1 MSKFTKTVE
10 LYEDTLRSIVQSGDN
25 WKAFLNT
32 AGFVNKY
39 DFKDQV
45 LIYAQRPEAVACAE
59 FSLWNDNMHC
69 WIKKGSKGIA
79 LIDNDA
85 DYGKLRYVFDVSDVY
100 KKDGI
105 GFLPYLWNYRDEH
118 ENIVIKNLSDR
129 FSINLKNLD
138 FVQSI
143 FEVSEFSVEYYF
155 DDLAE
160 DFVFEGSLLESKE
173 DKSKILKETL
183 VSSIA
188 FNILKRCRVDLTDYN
203 IFNFENIN
211 LFNTFNSIGNLGSL
225 VQEMSSD
232 IFKEISTSIK
242 KYNKDNNI
250 EENLVENLENIS
262 YNENIEQMFDNERS
276 EENENRLHSER
287 RLSDSGNSTNGDG
300 QNTVN
305 EVGQNEEEIHGGESQ
320 SDIDRLDN
328 GRRSENEALGSTE
341 ESRGDVRS
349 VSTSDGR
356 ERERNGRVE
365 ENRSDE
371 LGSQD
376 EQYQSQSRGNRE
388 DGSDLHEV
396 LEEDNT
402 EEFNQLSLFP
412 SYEEQS
418 GNIFSAVASD
428 ETFAAA
434 FSLEENNS
442 LIDKVV
448 RFYPDWIVYEYGRVK
463 PIYFMRC
470 RSMLLNNQSFKEQLI
485 KYLKNDYNNRS
496 YGFLD
501 ENGEKFSVSYDD
513 TGLNI
518 AYGTS
523 AYNSNS
529 LNISYEDLADRMINL
544 VKDNKFLTKEES
556 LNSYE
561 LYLRYVADRINSSLE
576 YSDGTDDS
584 IFAYDRLETDRF
596 NKILELL
603 NDDEKIIEVR
613 DYLVNID
620 KNLLDR
626 NRLHLYDEAIFDL
639 EILCNN
645 KWSPVN
651 IVDDPEN
658 LNNAFITQ
666 DFIDWKILH
675 TPFSNDTDFKG
686 LVYETYKEE
695 PSEIRKLYKDRY
707 GTGGSSDTNG
717 DHEWHDAKGIEI
729 SQGKLLS
736 GDDIVEI
743 RLPWNKVEK
752 RVIELIESNHYLT
765 SDELE
770 QYYFNKKVK
779 QFSNNNQEIIKK
791 IGEIEDDL
799 SLVINKDDR
808 FTVSHFLGD
817 YEATGKLYNEV
828 NNNSLETILENLEN
842 QQKHLETQDNIW
854 FTIGDIDDD
863 SFPFYYCNV
872 FERSDGDW
880 ELEVY
885 NDKGEEFDGAIC
897 TDQDLRIDKAVETLV
912 EMSNHTPYIDYINEI
927 NEPDFELLQAENNK
941 KEENGEV
948 ELDDKVQNTENTI
961 SSFRNELADNNFGI
975 LTSSNVYNKFM
986 EFIEQLKIV
995 SLDECYFAKF
1005 KVFDSDSFMDLNLDI
1020 SKTEDGYFVQM
1031 AHNYVQNGDLMDD
1044 PLITFDVLTNEKLI
1058 IPREYQL
1065 SSMAIYQAYERIAE
1079 NVELQ
1084 NDTLSFLSTWF
1095 ENIKEQGYQL
1105 REEEIYYDVEGE
1117 EYNPRIYFDKDG
1129 FVSAID
1135 TDNEFIQDNI
1145 PQEYPE
1151 LFKTVE
1157 QSKVL
1162 SEEEIKDVDNVSAT
1176 NFVITDNDFAKGS
1189 SKEKYKANVNA
1200 IRLLKK
1206 LEKEDRNAT
1215 PDEQEIL
1222 GKYVGWGGLSDVFDS
1237 SKSLWQSEYLEL
1249 KNLLTEEEYNSARSS
1264 TLNAH
1269 YTDPSIIK
1277 GIYSALEKM
1286 GFSKG
1291 NILEPSMG
1299 IGNFF
1304 GCLPESMRN
1313 SKLYGVELDD
1323 ISGRIAKK
1331 LYPNAKIKVGGFE
1344 DTSFSN
1350 DFFDVVIGN
1359 VPFGDY
1365 QISDREYKNNNFLIH
1380 DYFFAKA
1387 IDKVRPGGIVAF
1399 ITSKGTL
1406 DKKSSDVRKYIS
1418 ERADLIGA
1426 IRLPNN
1432 AFKSAGTEVTSDI
1445 IFLQKRETPL
1455 IEEPSWVN
1463 LTQKGEITINN
1474 YFEENPE
1481 MICGNMKMV
1490 SGRFGLES
1498 TCVSDENF
1506 DDKFN
1511 NALNNISKAA
1521 IFEETEE
1528 FDNSVGE
1535 EFNSKSIEAIDGVH
1549 NYSYCIVDEQIY
1561 YRENANMTQVD
1572 LSDTQKERVKL
1583 MIKIRECAY
1592 DVLDYQLEERN
1603 SIEIEQKQSELNN
1616 LYDEFIDKFGYI
1628 TTVGRTNTNER
1639 LFRDD
1644 YGYPLI
1650 SSLEEF
1656 DEDGNYL
1663 GKAPIFT
1670 RRTVSNIS
1678 VPDKVDTSYEALI
1691 LSLNE
1696 KGQIDLPFMADKID
1710 KAPDKILKDLEGV
1723 IFMNPLTEEYE
1734 TAEEY
1739 LSGNVREK
1747 LQIAE
1752 EYAKDNDKYTINV
1765 EHLRNVQPE
1774 KLEAQDIE
1782 IRLGSTWVEP
1792 EIINQ
1797 FMMDVLKTPSRLIS
1811 WGSVSA
1817 QYSKYTNQ
1825 WNINGKSAD
1834 YGNSVVDFTYGTNR
1848 ANAYKILEE
1857 TLNLRDIRI
1866 MDTIEDDNGKEK
1878 RILNQKETAIA
1889 QQKQDALKEAF
1900 AEWVFEDIDRRNK
1913 LVDKYNEIFN
1923 SIRPREFDGSF
1934 LNFPGMALDIELK
1947 DYQKNAVAR
1956 MLYGGNTLLAHCV
1969 GAGKTYEMASAAMES
1984 KRLGLCSKS
1993 LFVVPN
1999 HLTEQWGAEF
2009 LRLYPTAKI
2018 LVATKKDFTPAN
2030 RKKFCSRIATGDYD
2044 AVIIGHSQFE
2054 KIPLSVERE
2063 IHIIESQIEE
2073 IIGAIDNAVNRNWES
2088 KSSYSVKQ
2096 MERAKKQLEAKLDK
2110 LYDSKKDDTVTFEQL
2125 GIDRLFVDE
2134 SHNYKNLFLYTK
2146 MKNVSGV
2153 ASTEAK
2159 KSSDMYSK
2167 VLYLDEITGGKGVTF
2182 ATGTP
2187 ISNTLSEMYTNMK
2200 YLQSGT
2206 LKKMG
2211 LDTFDSWAASF
2222 AESKTEM
2229 ELAPEGTGYRLKTRL
2244 ARFFNLPEL
2253 ISLFKECADIKT
2265 ADMLDLPVPKA
2276 NYEDIVLNASD
2287 FQKEMVSSF
2296 AERAEKIR
2304 GGGVN
2309 PKEDNMLKITNDGRY
2324 LALDERMINPDSIDD
2339 GNNKATSCA
2348 NKAFEIWEETKD
2360 EKSTQLIF
2368 SDISTP
2374 KGDGT
2379 FSIYE
2384 DIRDKLIEKGVP
2396 PEEIA
2401 FVHDANTEKKK
2412 SDLFAKVR
2420 SGKVR
2425 FLFGSTQT
2433 LGAGTNVQDKLIAL
2447 HHLDVPWRPADIEQ
2461 QEGRIIRRGNK
2472 NNEVKIFRYIKKGT
2486 FDSYS
2491 WQLIEKKQRFISQVM
2506 TSKVPVRS
2514 ADDIDDATL
2523 SYAEVKALATD
2534 NPKIKEKMELDNSLQ
2549 KLKLARSNYL
2559 NQKYRLQDEI
2569 ATKFPMQL
2577 ASVDELIKGLEK
2589 DNDRSKLYRDTDAD
2603 KFSITINDKVYTDKK
2618 DGADALMKAIKEKG
2632 NSKDFVSIGFYK
2644 DFELLVCFDPWSK
2657 NKILNVKGDVSH
2669 KFNPSDSE
2677 FGTLTRIDNA
2687 IDKISDELEAARVR
2701 YSDLEEKLREAKK
2714 EVEKPFE
2721 QEQEYWSKTD
2731 RLKQLELELNLD
2743 DSDEEKI
2750 EKPLSDEEKLE
2761 KINDNVDTC
2770 KDIIKKNSEKTSD
2783 IQNNEW
2789 IIEVEKRDDE
2799 EFPYNAKQVR
2809 SDGVYSGQGLYLKTL
2824 EECNFYKNFFDNGY
2838 GFYVSSNS
2846 KLEHLYNLLND
2857 DSKTFKTD
2865 SYMEDGFYVCDVLS
2879 STNGVV
2885 FEKEDVES
2893 MIFQNEEQVEKFGE
2907 FISNKD
2913 FKKELVSE
2921 VVKGEVI
2928 EEDVPE
2934 NDERFSMYNEKD
2946 FIDDKNKFAIYQLK
2960 DNVPTDLA
2968 FESLEKINNK
2978 GFDVDRANYDLVY
2991 IGDYNPDMTLEGL
3004 FEEFNINRPIDF
3016 KGHSLSV
3023 SDIIV
3028 INDGVNISSHYCDD
3042 IGFKNINDF
3051 IKKSKFDDAII
3062 IEDNGE
3068 ISDFDEEKSV
3078 SQALDTHVSEEVRRE
3093 RLRASHDASYQHQD
3107 LESQEVDE
3115 EQEEIDSSKKIS

>member
-10 LYEDTLRSIVQSGDN
+10 LYEDTLKSIVQSGDN
-25 WKAFLNT
+25 WKSFLNT

-79 LIDNDA
+79 LIDNDS
-85 DYGKLRYVFDVSDVY
+85 DYSKLRYVFDVSDVY

-105 GFLPYLWNYRDEH
+105 GLLPYLWNYRDEH
-118 ENIVIKNLSDR
+118 KEFIIKN
-129 FSINLKNLD
+129 FSERVSKKFDEND
-138 FVQSI
+138 FIQSI
-143 FEVSEFSVEYYF
+143 LEVADFYV
-155 DDLAE
+155 DDDFTDLYE
-160 DFVFEGSLLESKE
+160 DFVFEGSSLESRE
-173 DKSKILKETL
+173 DKQKILRETL

-188 FNILKRCRVDLTDYN
+188 FNILNRCRVDLSDYN
-203 IFNFENIN
+203 VFNFENIS
-211 LFNTFNSIGNLGSL
+211 LFDTFNSIGNLGSL
-225 VQEMSSD
+225 VQEVSSD
-232 IFKEISTSIK
+232 IFKEIATSIK

-262 YNENIEQMFDNERS
+262 YNDNIEQMFDNERS
-276 EENENRLHSER
+276 EENENRLHPER

-300 QNTVN
+300 QNTID

-320 SDIDRLDN
+320 SNIDRMDN
-328 GRRSENEALGSTE
+328 VRDSEGETLGSTG
-341 ESRGDVRS
+341 ESREDVRS

-356 ERERNGRVE
+356 ERERNGGSK

-376 EQYQSQSRGNRE
+376 EQYQEQSRGDSE
-388 DGSDLHEV
+388 DGSDIHEV

-402 EEFNQLSLFP
+402 EEFNQLSFFP

-418 GNIFSAVASD
+418 GNIAIAVANDSNVDATAFNLSLD
-428 ETFAAA
+428 EPVA
-434 FSLEENNS
+434 EK
-442 LIDKVV
+442 II
-448 RFYPDWIVYEYGRVK
+448 RFYPVFSGYEFANKKYDYYQLALMGFSAENIAERIKDDIKGFKLGFIEDDKKMSLAYDDLGLVIATGTSVYK
-463 PIYFMRC
+463 T
-470 RSMLLNNQSFKEQLI
+470 S
-485 KYLKNDYNNRS
+485 
-496 YGFLD
+496 D
-501 ENGEKFSVSYDD
+501 ENVVSFTYKE
-513 TGLNI
+513 I
-518 AYGTS
+518 A
-523 AYNSNS
+523 
-529 LNISYEDLADRMINL
+529 
-544 VKDNKFLTKEES
+544 
-556 LNSYE
+556 
-561 LYLRYVADRINSSLE
+561 
-576 YSDGTDDS
+576 
-584 IFAYDRLETDRF
+584 
-596 NKILELL
+596 
-603 NDDEKIIEVR
+603 EKIIDLCKKGEYLNSEDVALSVDKYRNNLAESISFNLRDLAEDFELPNFLKEKPYGYPDATNFFREIIDDSEKKAELISFMKRDDLDYGDWQKNINELPNFIEQLEKIDNLDNYLSFDEPLDTIDEIKDFYISEDAIDSYVIPYASYRKGEIYEAYKNNDKKEIESIVRNHFTNGGGTGDESHVRHGYTKKQGLLIQQGEIMNPFDEVFFSWAKVR
-613 DYLVNID
+613 ERIINI
-620 KNLLDR
+620 LD
-626 NRLHLYDEAIFDL
+626 
-639 EILCNN
+639 NN
-645 KWSPVN
+645 PN
-651 IVDDPEN
+651 
-658 LNNAFITQ
+658 
-666 DFIDWKILH
+666 DFIS
-675 TPFSNDTDFKG
+675 P
-686 LVYETYKEE
+686 E
-695 PSEIRKLYKDRY
+695 
-707 GTGGSSDTNG
+707 
-717 DHEWHDAKGIEI
+717 
-729 SQGKLLS
+729 
-736 GDDIVEI
+736 
-743 RLPWNKVEK
+743 
-752 RVIELIESNHYLT
+752 
-765 SDELE
+765 ELE
-770 QYYFNKKVK
+770 EYFLDKKLRD
-779 QFSNNNQEIIKK
+779 FTNDNQEIINK
-791 IGEIEDDL
+791 IGELEDFL
-799 SLVINKDDR
+799 FINKDDR
-808 FTVSHFLGD
+808 YTDNESF
-817 YEATGKLYNEV
+817 YYRATKNLINEV
-828 NNNSLETILENLEN
+828 NNESLDTILEILQN
-842 QQKHLETQDNIW
+842 QQNALETKENIW
-854 FTIGDIDDD
+854 LSI
-863 SFPFYYCNV
+863 SYPFGSMRYANV
-872 FERSDGDW
+872 FVRSDGDW
-880 ELEVY
+880 ELQVFNE
-885 NDKGEEFDGAIC
+885 KGEEEDGAIC
-897 TDQDLRIDKAVETLV
+897 TNQDLRIDKAVETCF
-912 EMSNHTPYIDYINEI
+912 EMAGMGSYDFENAFKIE
-927 NEPDFELLQAENNK
+927 EPDFELLQDESSK
-941 KEENGEV
+941 KEEV
-948 ELDDKVQNTENTI
+948 EFDDKVQNTENNI
-961 SSFRNELADNNFGI
+961 SDFRDKLADNNFGL
-975 LTSSNVYNKFM
+975 LTSNKVYNKFI
-986 EFIEQLKIV
+986 EFIEQLKIG
-995 SLDECYFAKF
+995 SIDDCFYTKF

-1044 PLITFDVLTNEKLI
+1044 PLISFDVISDEKLI

-1065 SSMAIYQAYERIAE
+1065 SSMAIYEAYDRISTE
-1079 NVELQ
+1079 PNIIRQQ
-1084 NDTLSFLSTWF
+1084 NDALDFLSTWF
-1095 ENIKEQGYQL
+1095 NNIKEQGYQL
-1105 REEEIYYDVEGE
+1105 REEEIYYEVEGE
-1117 EYNPRIYFDKDG
+1117 EYTPRIYFDKDG

-1135 TDNEFIQDNI
+1135 TDNEFIQDNL

-1151 LFKTVE
+1151 LFKNSE
-1157 QSKVL
+1157 QNKVL
-1162 SEEEIKDVDNVSAT
+1162 SEEEIKDIDNISAA

-1189 SKEKYKANVNA
+1189 SKEKCKANINA
-1200 IRLLKK
+1200 IRLLKI

-1237 SKSLWQSEYLEL
+1237 SKSLWQNEYLEV

-1277 GIYSALEKM
+1277 GIYGALEKM

-1299 IGNFF
+1299 VGNFF
-1304 GCLPESMRN
+1304 GCLPESMRE

-1323 ISGRIAKK
+1323 VSGRIAKK

-1344 DTSFSN
+1344 DTTYSN

-1365 QISDREYKNNNFLIH
+1365 QVSDRDYKNNNFLIH

-1387 IDKVRPGGIVAF
+1387 LDKVRPGGIVAF

-1406 DKKSSDVRKYIS
+1406 DKKNNDVRKYIS

-1432 AFKSAGTEVTSDI
+1432 AFKNAGTEVTSDI

-1463 LTQKGEITINN
+1463 LTQKGGITINN

-1490 SGRFGLES
+1490 SGRFGKES
-1498 TCVSDENF
+1498 ACVSDDNF
-1506 DDKFN
+1506 DEEFN

-1521 IFEETEE
+1521 SFEEVES
-1528 FDNSVGE
+1528 FDNSVNN
-1535 EFNSKSIEAIDGVH
+1535 EFNEQIIEAIDGVH
-1549 NYSYCIVDEQIY
+1549 NYSYCIIDEQIY

-1592 DVLDYQLEERN
+1592 DVLDYQLEERS
-1603 SIEIEQKQSELNN
+1603 SIEIEQKQLELNN
-1616 LYDEFIDKFGYI
+1616 LYDEFVDKYGYI
-1628 TTVGRTNTNER
+1628 TTVGRSNTNER
-1639 LFRDD
+1639 LFRND

-1670 RRTVSNIS
+1670 QRTVSNIS

-1696 KGQIDLPFMADKID
+1696 KGQINLPFMADKID
-1710 KAPDKILKDLEGV
+1710 KAPDKILNDLEGV

-1752 EYAKDNDKYTINV
+1752 EYAKDNDKYIINV

-1782 IRLGSTWVEP
+1782 IRLGSTWLEP

-1811 WGSVSA
+1811 WGSVSV

-1834 YGNSVVDFTYGTNR
+1834 YGNSVVDFTYGTSR

-1866 MDTIEDDNGKEK
+1866 YDTIEDDNGKEK

-1889 QQKQDALKEAF
+1889 QQKQEALKEAF

-1923 SIRPREFDGSF
+1923 SIRPREYDGSF
-1934 LNFPGMALDIELK
+1934 LSFPGMALDIELK

-2018 LVATKKDFTPAN
+2018 LVATKKDFKPAN

-2063 IHIIESQIEE
+2063 IRIIERQIEDVMS
-2073 IIGAIDNAVNRNWES
+2073 AIDNAVNKNWES

-2096 MERAKKQLEAKLDK
+2096 MERARKQLEAKLDK

-2134 SHNYKNLFLYTK
+2134 SHFYKNLFLPTK
-2146 MKNVSGV
+2146 MRNVSGV
-2153 ASTEAK
+2153 TSSESK

-2167 VLYLDEITGGKGVTF
+2167 CMYLDEITGGKGVTF

-2211 LDTFDSWAASF
+2211 LDSFDSWAAAF

-2253 ISLFKECADIKT
+2253 ISIFKECADIKT

-2276 NYEDIVLNASD
+2276 NFEDVVLNASD

-2324 LALDERMINPDSIDD
+2324 LALDERMINPDAIDD

-2348 NKAFEIWEETKD
+2348 DKAFEIWQETKN

-2384 DIRDKLIEKGVP
+2384 DIRDKLINKGVP
-2396 PEEIA
+2396 LEEIA
-2401 FVHDANTEKKK
+2401 FIHDANTEKKK

-2425 FLFGSTQT
+2425 FLFGSTQK

-2461 QEGRIIRRGNK
+2461 QEGRIIRRGNE
-2472 NNEVKIFRYIKKGT
+2472 NSEVNIFRYIKKGT

-2506 TSKVPVRS
+2506 TSKVPVRT
-2514 ADDIDDATL
+2514 ADDIDEATL

-2549 KLKLARSNYL
+2549 KLRLARSNYL

-2577 ASVDELIKGLEK
+2577 ASVDELIQGLEK
-2589 DNDRSKLYRDTDAD
+2589 DNDRSKLYINTDDD
-2603 KFSITINDKVYTDKK
+2603 KFFITINDKIYSDKK
-2618 DGADALMKAIKEKG
+2618 EGADALMNAIKEKG

-2644 DFELLVCFDPWSK
+2644 DFELFVCFDPWSK

-2714 EVEKPFE
+2714 EVEKPFA
-2721 QEQEYWSKTD
+2721 QEQEYISKTK
-2731 RLKQLELELNLD
+2731 RLKQLELELDLD
-2743 DSDEEKI
+2743 DSNEEKI
-2750 EKPLSDEEKLE
+2750 EEHLTDEEKLE
-2761 KINDNVDTC
+2761 TIKENVDTC
-2770 KDIIKKNSEKTSD
+2770 KDIIKNNGKKASD
-2783 IQNNEW
+2783 ELSNKW
-2789 IIEVEKRDDE
+2789 VIEVEKSNLD

-2857 DSKTFKTD
+2857 DSKTFKID
-2865 SYMEDGFYVCDVLS
+2865 SYMKDGFYVCDVLS

-2885 FEKEDVES
+2885 FETEDVES
-2893 MIFQNEEQVEKFGE
+2893 MLFQNEEQVEKFGE

-2921 VVKGEVI
+2921 IVKGEVI

-2946 FIDDKNKFAIYQLK
+2946 FINDKNKFAIYQLK
-2960 DNVPTDLA
+2960 DNVPNDLA

-3004 FEEFNINRPIDF
+3004 FEEFNINRPVDF

-3051 IKKSKFDDAII
+3051 IKKSKFNDSII
-3062 IEDNGE
+3062 IDDNGE
-3068 ISDFDEEKSV
+3068 VTDLDEEKSV
-3078 SQALDTHVSEEVRRE
+3078 AQVSDTHISEEVRRE

-3107 LESQEVDE
+3107 LESQEVAE